1 MVLYR
6 RPVAIMIG
14 PIHAYS
20 RYLLD
25 HLRLQSPPL
34 PHTTELG
41 YGLEQ
46 YSTWQPF
53 WHDGVESAFHLDIM
67 TAWSILVYVM
77 DRLG

>member
-14 PIHAYS
+14 PIHAYP

-25 HLRLQSPPL
+25 HLQLQSPLL
-34 PHTTELG
+34 PHTPELG

-46 YSTWQPF
+46 SSTRQPF
-53 WHDGVESAFHLDIM
+53 WHDGVESGLHLCIK
-67 TAWSILVYVM
+67 
-77 DRLG
+77 